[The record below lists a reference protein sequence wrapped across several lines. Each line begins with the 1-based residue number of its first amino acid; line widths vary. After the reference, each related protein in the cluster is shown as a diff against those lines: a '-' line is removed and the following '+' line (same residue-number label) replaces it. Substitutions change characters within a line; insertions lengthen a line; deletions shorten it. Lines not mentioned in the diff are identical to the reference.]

1 MKTLKSWIEAHEPED
16 AMYFKNAALAQ
27 FREMEKPVKETGDWR
42 LRRISRD
49 KVQQAYWSADFLQR
63 SFKNLHERIDIANA
77 LATKRKVPPYI
88 DRGVAMYLEN
98 QVKIFAATLQ
108 RTEQELEES
117 LKEKP

>member
-49 KVQQAYWSADFLQR
+49 KVQQAKLLANFFQW
-63 SFKNLHERIDIANA
+63 SFKALYAHIDMANA
-77 LATKRKVPPYI
+77 LAAKRKVPPYI
-88 DRGVAMYLEN
+88 DRGVATYLEN
-98 QVKIFAATLQ
+98 QVKIFAATIQ
-108 RTEQELEES
+108 RTQQELEES